1 MILVT
6 GGTGALGS
14 CLVTRLLQGGEA
26 VRVVSR
32 DPGRAAALAAGGAE
46 VVRGD
51 LLENDWQAALA
62 GVNTLVIASHGLY
75 PPSRRNHPAA
85 VDGRGAR
92 RLIDA
97 AAAAGVGQV
106 VYLSAAGAAPDGPV
120 FLRIKRATEMHL
132 RASGLRAL
140 VIRPTVL
147 IENNALL
154 LLGEPLRRGQPVRL
168 IGPGTTP
175 MNWVSADAVA
185 ATIVDLLQTP
195 GEGNRTLELRGPDTL
210 SQLECL
216 AVLEAA
222 LGREAARQHLPRVVA
237 SLVGRVAAPFNPGL
251 ACLLDFILAADGAPA
266 RPADAEVQ
274 VVGGPLA
281 EIAARWAEAE
291 TTAPA

>member
-14 CLVTRLLQGGEA
+14 CLVRRLLQDGEA

-62 GVNTLVIASHGLY
+62 GVGTVVIASHGLY

-92 RLIDA
+92 WLIDA
-97 AAAAGVGQV
+97 AAAAGVGRL
-106 VYLSAAGAAPDGPV
+106 VYLSAAGAAADAAA
-120 FLRIKRATEMHL
+120 FLRIKYETEKHL
-132 RASGLRAL
+132 RATNMRAL

-154 LLGEPLRRGQPVRL
+154 LLGEPLRHGQPVQL

-185 ATIVDLLQTP
+185 ATIVDLLQAP
-195 GEGNRTLELRGPDTL
+195 DEGNRTLELRGPDTL

-222 LGREAARQHLPRVVA
+222 LGREAKRQHLPRAVA
-237 SLVGRVAAPFNPGL
+237 WLVGRAAAPFNPGL
-251 ACLLDFILAADGAPA
+251 ACLLDFILAANAAPA
-266 RPADAEVQ
+266 QPMDAEAQ
-274 VVGGPLA
+274 VVGSSMA
-281 EIAARWAEAE
+281 AMAARWAEAPV
-291 TTAPA
+291 PA